1 MPPFPKRIK
10 LEGGELLRTDG
21 PRDPCHISV
30 MTKKKVRKQIANE
43 IIARV
48 NEEMQRPRLTES
60 VRNAG
65 QSQHDPVARSSEPR
79 SEKV

>member
-1 MPPFPKRIK
+1 M
-10 LEGGELLRTDG
+10 T
-21 PRDPCHISV
+21 PRDQCHISL

-48 NEEMQRPRLTES
+48 NEEMQRPRLAES
-60 VRNAG
+60 VRNDSLG
-65 QSQHDPVARSSEPR
+65 QFDAVARDPEVQ